1 MNPGR
6 WEAVGELFEQALSL
20 PVGERTACI
29 DRASNGDDEL
39 RQEVISLLA
48 SHKAAPGG
56 FVQQKIKNAV
66 VSFHEM
72 QLALTQTAR
81 VGPYRLTR
89 ELGHGG
95 MGTVFLA
102 ERDDDQYK
110 ASVAIKLV
118 RPGMDTEFI
127 LARFRRERQTLARLQ
142 HPNIA
147 RLLDGGTTTDGLPYI
162 VMEYVDGQAITH
174 HAQQQKLDIT
184 ARVVLFLSVC
194 SAVDYAHRN
203 FVIHRD
209 LKPGNVLVDSQGV
222 PKLLD
227 FGICKLLRADTLSV
241 VSGDE
246 TTPGMMTPNYAS
258 PEQIRGE
265 AVTLLS
271 DVYSLG
277 VVLYELLTEKCP
289 QRFTSLTAEGISRD
303 TQKEIPLA
311 STRVQDKAVVRQL
324 SGDLDNI
331 LMRALETQP
340 QRRYESAALLAD
352 DLRRYLLHEPVLARP
367 QTWRYRARKFVQ
379 RNRSKVAAAA
389 ALLAVLAGALAVSLR
404 EAYVA
409 NARLAQVRSLANKLV
424 FDVHDAVRDLP
435 GATHARKV
443 IVQTAI
449 AYLDSVTTAAKGD
462 AQAQRELASAYRR
475 LGDAQGNVVG
485 ANLGDPAGAMV
496 SYQKALALLDNIV
509 RRKPSD
515 SPAQTERLVLYHR
528 IGALQAYT
536 GKMTDAVQT
545 FQNGIRIGTPLV
557 ASADNSFKSALADL
571 HIESCDAKRN
581 MGNDTGS
588 LEDASEALRLYREI
602 EASGTAMP
610 AMLQSLATADAAVGM
625 AETKLGRLQDALGH
639 FREGTEKM
647 EKLAASEPHNAS
659 LRRDLMLAYGH
670 LADVSGNPNLENL
683 GDRAGALQ
691 AYRRAA
697 EIGKGLYEGDPAN
710 EQAGADYGIV
720 LSRVAT
726 AMDNSD
732 LKAKVAAYRESLRVL
747 GNVARISATN
757 LSFQLYLAYG
767 NQQMGDTLKVSG
779 DLAGAEKAYSEAA
792 TIAES
797 GKKSGQ
803 IAFLTLVVTSNLKLA
818 RNSVARAH
826 RGEALEFAHRAFEA
840 STNLPHGAVSPFMA
854 PRGLGA
860 MGLTYADLA
869 RSPLRRADD
878 REQAVIWLRK
888 SLEGWHQ
895 VQTQPSFGAP
905 HQREMREIADALA
918 NLEHR

>member
-6 WEAVGELFEQALSL
+6 WEAVGELFERAISL
-20 PVGERTACI
+20 PAGERTACV
-29 DRASNGDDEL
+29 DRASDGDDEL
-39 RQEVISLLA
+39 RREVISLLA

-56 FVQQKIKNAV
+56 FVQEKIKNAV
-66 VSFHEM
+66 LSFHEM
-72 QLALTQTAR
+72 KLAATQTTR
-81 VGPYRLTR
+81 VGPYRLIR
-89 ELGHGG
+89 ELGRGG

-102 ERDDDQYK
+102 ERDDNQYK

-142 HPNIA
+142 HPNIS
-147 RLLDGGTTTDGLPYI
+147 RLLDGGTTGDGLPYI
-162 VMEYVDGQAITH
+162 VMEYVDGNALTH

-194 SAVDYAHRN
+194 SAADYAHRN

-227 FGICKLLRADTLSV
+227 FGICKLLRTDTLST

-246 TTPGMMTPNYAS
+246 TMPGMMTPNYAS

-271 DVYSLG
+271 DVFSLG
-277 VVLYELLTEKCP
+277 VLLYELLTDKCP
-289 QRFTSLTAEGISRD
+289 QRFTLLNAEAIARD

-311 STRVQDKAVVRQL
+311 SKTVEDKVLARHL

-331 LMRALETQP
+331 LMRALETEP
-340 QRRYESAALLAD
+340 QRRYESAALFAD
-352 DLRRYLLHEPVLARP
+352 DLRRYLLHEPVLARS
-367 QTWRYRARKFVQ
+367 QTWGYRALKFVQ

-389 ALLAVLAGALAVSLR
+389 VLFVVLSAALAVSLR

-409 NARLAQVRSLANKLV
+409 NARLAQVRGLANKLV
-424 FDVHDAVRDLP
+424 FDVHDAVHDLP
-435 GATHARKV
+435 GSTHARQV

-449 AYLDSVTTAAKGD
+449 TYLDSVAAAVRGD
-462 AQAQRELASAYRR
+462 AQAERELASAYRK

-485 ANLGDPAGAMV
+485 ANLGDPAGALV
-496 SYQKALALLDNIV
+496 SYQKALAMLENV
-509 RRKPSD
+509 AGRKPSD

-557 ASADNSFKSALADL
+557 ASADNPLKSALADL
-571 HIESCDAKRN
+571 YIESCDARRN
-581 MGNDTGS
+581 MGNDQGS
-588 LEDASEALRLYREI
+588 FQDASEALRLYREI
-602 EASGTAMP
+602 EASGTATP
-610 AMLQSLATADAAVGM
+610 AMLQSFATADAAVGM
-625 AETKLGRLQDALGH
+625 AESKLGRLQDALGH

-647 EKLAASEPHNAS
+647 EKIAAAEPHNAS

-670 LADVSGNPNLENL
+670 IADVSGNPNLENL

-697 EIGKGLYEGDPAN
+697 EIGKELYEADPAN

-720 LSRVAT
+720 LSRIAT

-732 LKAKVAAYRESLRVL
+732 LKTRAAAYRESLRIL
-747 GNVARISATN
+747 SKVARISPTN
-757 LSFQLYLAYG
+757 LSLQLYLAYG
-767 NQQMGDTLKVSG
+767 NQQLGDALKTSG
-779 DLAGAEKAYSEAA
+779 DLAGAEKAYSEAV

-797 GKKSGQ
+797 AKTSGQ
-803 IAFLTLVVTSNLKLA
+803 IGFLTLVVMSNLKLA
-818 RNSVARAH
+818 QNSVARAH
-826 RGEALEFAHRAFEA
+826 RGDALEFAHRALGA

-860 MGLTYADLA
+860 MGLTYAALA
-869 RSPLRRADD
+869 RSPLRQPGDH
-878 REQAVIWLRK
+878 EQAASWLHK
-888 SLEGWHQ
+888 SLDAWHK
-895 VQTQPSFGAP
+895 VQAEPGFAAP
-905 HQREMREIADALA
+905 HKREMRVVEDALA
-918 NLEHR
+918 SLEHR

>member
-29 DRASNGDDEL
+29 DRASDGDDEL
-39 RQEVISLLA
+39 RREVISLLA

-56 FVQQKIKNAV
+56 FVQEKIKNAV
-66 VSFHEM
+66 LSFHEM
-72 QLALTQTAR
+72 KLAVTQTTR
-81 VGPYRLTR
+81 VGPYRLIR
-89 ELGHGG
+89 ELGRGG

-147 RLLDGGTTTDGLPYI
+147 RLLDGGTTGDGLPYI
-162 VMEYVDGQAITH
+162 VMEYVDGDAITQ

-209 LKPGNVLVDSQGV
+209 LKPGNVLVDAQGV

-227 FGICKLLRADTLSV
+227 FGICKLLRADTLSS

-246 TTPGMMTPNYAS
+246 TMPGMMTPNYAS

-271 DVYSLG
+271 DVFSLG
-277 VVLYELLTEKCP
+277 VLLYELLTDKCP
-289 QRFTSLTAEGISRD
+289 QRFTSLTAEGMVRD
-303 TQKEIPLA
+303 TQKEIPRASAAVEEKALA
-311 STRVQDKAVVRQL
+311 GQL

-331 LMRALETQP
+331 LMRALETEP
-340 QRRYESAALLAD
+340 QRRYESGALFAD

-367 QTWRYRARKFVQ
+367 QTWGYRALKFLQ
-379 RNRSKVAAAA
+379 RNRSKVTAAA
-389 ALLAVLAGALAVSLR
+389 ALFVVLAGALAISLR

-409 NARLAQVRSLANKLV
+409 NARLVQIRGLANKLV
-424 FDVHDAVRDLP
+424 FDVHDAVHDLP
-435 GATHARKV
+435 GATHARQV

-449 AYLDSVTTAAKGD
+449 AYLDSVAAASRGD
-462 AQAQRELASAYRR
+462 ARAERELSGAYRR
-475 LGDAQGNVVG
+475 LGDVQGNVVG
-485 ANLGDPAGAMV
+485 ANLGDTAGALM
-496 SYQKALALLDNIV
+496 SYQKALSLIENIA

-515 SPAQTERLVLYHR
+515 SLAQTERLVLYHR

-536 GKMTDAVQT
+536 GKMTDALQT
-545 FQNGIRIGTPLV
+545 FQNAIRLGTPLL
-557 ASADNSFKSALADL
+557 ATGDSPFKSALADL
-571 HIESCDAKRN
+571 YIESCDAKRN
-581 MGNDTGS
+581 MGDNQGS
-588 LEDASEALRLYREI
+588 FQDATEALRIYREI
-602 EASGTAMP
+602 EVSGTATP
-610 AMLQSLATADAAVGM
+610 AMLQSFATADTAVGM
-625 AETKLGRLQDALGH
+625 AESQLGRLQDAL
-639 FREGTEKM
+639 RDYRDGTERM
-647 EKLAASEPHNAS
+647 EKLAASEPNNTS

-670 LADVSGNPNLENL
+670 IADVSGNPNLQNL
-683 GDRAGALQ
+683 GDRAGSLQ
-691 AYRRAA
+691 AYLRAA
-697 EIGKGLYEGDPAN
+697 EIGRGLYEADSAN

-732 LKAKVAAYRESLRVL
+732 LKAKAVAHRESLRVI
-747 GNVARISATN
+747 GNVSRITPSN
-757 LSFQLYLAYG
+757 LSLQMYLAYG
-767 NQQMGDTLKVSG
+767 NQQLGDTLRMSG
-779 DLAGAEKAYSEAA
+779 DLVGAEKAYSETV

-797 GKKSGQ
+797 AKKSGQ
-803 IAFLTLVVTSNLKLA
+803 IGFLTLLVVSNLKLA
-818 RNSVARAH
+818 QNSVARAH
-826 RGEALEFAHRAFEA
+826 RSRALEFADRAFEA

-860 MGLTYADLA
+860 MGLTYAALA
-869 RSPLRRADD
+869 GSPLRQRGD
-878 REQAVIWLRK
+878 REQAVSWLHK
-888 SLEGWHQ
+888 SLDGWHQ

-905 HQREMREIADALA
+905 HQRELHEVESALA

>member
-39 RQEVISLLA
+39 RREVISLLA

-56 FVQQKIKNAV
+56 FVQEKIKNAV

-72 QLALTQTAR
+72 EMTVIQSTR
-81 VGPYRLTR
+81 VGPYRLIR
-89 ELGHGG
+89 ELGRGG

-102 ERDDDQYK
+102 ERDDDQYR

-147 RLLDGGTTTDGLPYI
+147 RLLDGGTTSDCLPYI
-162 VMEYVDGQAITH
+162 VMEYVDGNAITL
-174 HAQQQKLDIT
+174 HAQQQKLDIAT
-184 ARVVLFLSVC
+184 RVVLFLSVC

-222 PKLLD
+222 AKLLD
-227 FGICKLLRADTLSV
+227 FGICKLLRADTLSA
-241 VSGDE
+241 VSGDD
-246 TTPGMMTPNYAS
+246 TMPGMMTPNYAS

-277 VVLYELLTEKCP
+277 VLLYELLTDRCP
-289 QRFTSLTAEGISRD
+289 QRFSLTAHDIARTGTEKPILPPSTTVED
-303 TQKEIPLA
+303 KVLA
-311 STRVQDKAVVRQL
+311 RQL

-331 LMRALETQP
+331 LMRALETEP
-340 QRRYESAALLAD
+340 QRRYESAALFAD

-367 QTWRYRARKFVQ
+367 QTWRYRTLKFVQ

-389 ALLAVLAGALAVSLR
+389 VLFIVLAGALTVSLR

-409 NARLAQVRSLANKLV
+409 NARLAQVRGLANKLV
-424 FDVHDAVRDLP
+424 FDVHDAVHDLP
-435 GATHARKV
+435 GATHARQV

-449 AYLDSVTTAAKGD
+449 TYLDSVAAAVSGD
-462 AQAQRELASAYRR
+462 AQAERELAGAYRR

-485 ANLGDPAGAMV
+485 ANLGDPGGALV
-496 SYQKALALLDNIV
+496 SYKKALTLLENIV

-515 SPAQTERLVLYHR
+515 SAAQTERLVLYHR

-545 FQNGIRIGTPLV
+545 FQNGIRIGTSSV
-557 ASADNSFKSALADL
+557 ASADNPLKSALADL
-571 HIESCDAKRN
+571 YIESCDAKRN
-581 MGNDTGS
+581 MGDNQGS
-588 LEDASEALRLYREI
+588 FQEASEALRLYHQV
-602 EASGTAMP
+602 EASGAATP
-610 AMLQSLATADAAVGM
+610 AMRQSLATADAAVGM
-625 AETKLGRLQDALGH
+625 AESQLGRLQDALRDY
-639 FREGTEKM
+639 REGTEQM
-647 EKLAASEPHNAS
+647 EKLSASEPQNAS

-670 LADVSGNPNLENL
+670 IADVSGNPNLQNL

-697 EIGKGLYEGDPAN
+697 EIAKDLYNADPAN
-710 EQAGADYGIV
+710 TQAGVDYGIV
-720 LSRVAT
+720 LSRIAT
-726 AMDNSD
+726 AMDNVD
-732 LKAKVAAYRESLRVL
+732 LKAKVAAHKDSLQVL
-747 GNVARISATN
+747 SNVARISPSN
-757 LSFQLYLAYG
+757 LSIQLYLAYG
-767 NQQMGDTLKVSG
+767 NQQLGDTLKMSG
-779 DLAGAEKAYSEAA
+779 DLAAAEKAYSQTV

-797 GKKSGQ
+797 AKKSGQ
-803 IAFLTLVVTSNLKLA
+803 IGFLTLVVVSNLKLA
-818 RNSVARAH
+818 QNSVARAH
-826 RGEALEFAHRAFEA
+826 RSQALEFAHRALEA

-860 MGLTYADLA
+860 MGLTYAALA
-869 RSPLRRADD
+869 GGPLRQRGD
-878 REQAVIWLRK
+878 REQALSWLHK
-888 SLEGWHQ
+888 SLDGWHL

-905 HQREMREIADALA
+905 HQREMREVESTLA